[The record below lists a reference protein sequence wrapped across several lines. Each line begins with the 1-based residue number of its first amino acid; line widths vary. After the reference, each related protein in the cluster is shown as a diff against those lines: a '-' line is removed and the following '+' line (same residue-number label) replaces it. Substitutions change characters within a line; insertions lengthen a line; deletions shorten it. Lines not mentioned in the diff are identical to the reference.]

1 VSLLLLDTHAFLW
14 WLTDSA
20 KLADEAR
27 TAIAEASSLVYVS
40 AASIWEIAIKTRL
53 GKVDPG
59 TKHLDKEIASNGFS
73 ELKISA
79 QHALTA
85 GNLPLHHDDPF
96 DRMLIAQGQLEALTI
111 VTHDK
116 AFAAYKVR
124 VLWT

>member
-1 VSLLLLDTHAFLW
+1 VSQLLLDTHAFLW
-14 WLTDSA
+14 WLTDSR
-20 KLADEAR
+20 KLRDEAR
-27 TAIAEASSLVYVS
+27 AAIGEASSMVYVS
-40 AASIWEIAIKTRL
+40 AASIWEIAIKARL

-59 TKHLDKEIASNGFS
+59 TKHLDREIALSGFS
-73 ELKISA
+73 ELRISA

-96 DRMLIAQGQLEALTI
+96 DRMLIAQGQLEGLTI

-116 AFAAYKVR
+116 AFTAYKVS